1 MTKINGWGFVHS
13 TGRLSFTNSFTYSVS
28 RETGCLLLKGP
39 VHY

>member
-13 TGRLSFTNSFTYSVS
+13 TGRLPFTYSVS